1 MESTRRQRILGWT
14 LSVALS
20 AFMIGGSAM
29 GKFTEWPG
37 KAEMFSKFGFSL
49 PLMQRIGMVEIAVAL
64 LFLVPQTAFV
74 ATILL
79 TAYLGGATVTH
90 LRVGEPFYFPI
101 VLGVVA
107 WIAFSLRRPG
117 VLALLRA
124 N

>member
-1 MESTRRQRILGWT
+1 MDSTRRQRILGWT

-20 AFMIGGSAM
+20 AFLIGGSAM

-37 KAEMFSKFGFSL
+37 KAEMFGKFGFSL